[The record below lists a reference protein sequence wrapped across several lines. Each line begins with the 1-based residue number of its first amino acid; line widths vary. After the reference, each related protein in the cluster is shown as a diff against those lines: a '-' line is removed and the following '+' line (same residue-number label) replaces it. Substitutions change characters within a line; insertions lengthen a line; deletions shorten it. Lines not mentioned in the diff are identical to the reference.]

1 VRLIRLIAV
10 ALALAAVTAFL
21 ARLLKPQAVLT
32 DTEGDYGYIAP
43 TPSEGP
49 EVSVS
54 DAVPLLP
61 GPRTPSDENATI
73 H

>member
-10 ALALAAVTAFL
+10 ALALAAATAFL

-32 DTEGDYGYIAP
+32 DTEGDFGYVAP
-43 TPSEGP
+43 TPSDGP

-61 GPRTPSDENATI
+61 GPRTPSDENAPI

>member
-10 ALALAAVTAFL
+10 ALALAAATAFL

-61 GPRTPSDENATI
+61 GPRPPSDENATI